1 MKVYFVNRGLVY
13 VSKSSNYFAEDIQM
27 LICVILSCQLFDFVY
42 ILKIFNYFLKRV
54 KANS

>member
-1 MKVYFVNRGLVY
+1 MLV
-13 VSKSSNYFAEDIQM
+13 SQAIIFAEDIQM

>member
-1 MKVYFVNRGLVY
+1 MLV
-13 VSKSSNYFAEDIQM
+13 SQAIIFAEDIQM

-42 ILKIFNYFLKRV
+42 ILKICNYFLTRV